1 MKLVIVLSKNGSKQY
16 KKNAIDS
23 LIQSSVQKEARV
35 SHAIVDFLAFIGF
48 LVSLVA
54 LQSTL
59 YTIVASRLVSLL
71 AMMVAIH
78 FTPVSPSV
86 LSRVLTRSKVA
97 SLFLKRVA
105 MVDKQTVV
113 GAKSIVRFCC
123 NRPDIT
129 LLLCRAPVS
138 SSDVSS

>member
-71 AMMVAIH
+71 LAMMVAIH

-86 LSRVLTRSKVA
+86 LSKVLTQA
-97 SLFLKRVA
+97 
-105 MVDKQTVV
+105 
-113 GAKSIVRFCC
+113 
-123 NRPDIT
+123 
-129 LLLCRAPVS
+129 
-138 SSDVSS
+138 